1 MTCYS
6 IEARDQIFEKGYG
19 FCLLLEKG
27 EQNLIKT

>member
-6 IEARDQIFEKGYG
+6 IEARDRIFGKGYG

-27 EQNLIKT
+27 EKNLVKT